1 MNSPVALRPDGVARK
16 IFHVEDLFRMAEVG
30 LIKPDER
37 LELIEGEILEM
48 SPKGARHEWLKTQ
61 LNFFFG
67 RNCPEGVMFAQ
78 ELGWTVDEFTYLEP
92 DFIFF
97 REGLRIDAVPAE
109 DALLVIE
116 VADSSLTFDMHT
128 KAALYAR
135 KGVREYWVI
144 NAAAR
149 ETHVHLK
156 PKHDGYAIV
165 RTYAEG
171 IRLEPSFLSGLKV
184 TLSDMPA

>member
-1 MNSPVALRPDGVARK
+1 MNQPAVRHLEGAAHKTFSVR
-16 IFHVEDLFRMAEVG
+16 DLFRMAEVG

-37 LELIEGEILEM
+37 LELMEGEILEL
-48 SPKGARHEWLKTQ
+48 SPRGPRHDWLKMH
-61 LNFFFG
+61 LNMYFG
-67 RNCPEGVMFAQ
+67 RTCPEKLVFVPSA
-78 ELGWTVDEFTYLEP
+78 GWTVDELTYLEP

-97 REGLRIDAVPAE
+97 RKGLRIDAVTAE

-116 VADSSLTFDMHT
+116 VADSSLTFDMGT

-144 NAAAR
+144 DAAAR
-149 ETHVHLK
+149 ETHVHLR

-171 IRLEPSFLSGLKV
+171 IRLSHRS
-184 TLSDMPA
+184 